1 LPPLRGVMYD
11 IVTMKGDEV
20 WLVDILKTWQ
30 FD

>member
-1 LPPLRGVMYD
+1 MSMARIAAL
-11 IVTMKGDEV
+11 IVTKGGDEA